1 MTKHAKGDAD
11 MKTKKHEFYVKAV
24 WDEEAN
30 VFYTDSNIKGLHIE
44 TKTIEEFAD
53 LVKEFAPELIF
64 NNHFKKEYMQKEPT
78 QVQKLPVRIQKSSTR
93 IQKNASPERF
103 GAVFSLP
110 AMA

>member
-11 MKTKKHEFYVKAV
+11 MKPKTNKFYVNAV

-64 NNHFKKEYMQKEPT
+64 NNHFKKEYMQKDPE
-78 QVQKLPVRIQKSSTR
+78 QIQKSPAR

>member
-1 MTKHAKGDAD
+1 MGDDD
-11 MKTKKHEFYVKAV
+11 MKHQKHEFYVKAV

-64 NNHFKKEYMQKEPT
+64 NNHFKKEYMQKDPE
-78 QVQKLPVRIQKSSTR
+78 QIQKSSTQ